1 MAAQSKTLI
10 LVMKF
15 RNFEFVLQFLQIVA
29 VHHTRDT
36 FTKEW
41 LDTLDKALRGWTAFL
56 RPMLKSVM
64 HLPCFRADWL
74 TLMGV
79 LQDLITMHTLPSNAG
94 SRKVPYQHKILA
106 FCC

>member
-1 MAAQSKTLI
+1 M
-10 LVMKF
+10 
-15 RNFEFVLQFLQIVA
+15 QIVP
-29 VHHTRDT
+29 VHHTRDS

-41 LDTLDKALRGWTAFL
+41 LDTLDKALRGWATFL

-64 HLPCFRADWL
+64 HLPCFRADWF

-94 SRKVPYQHKILA
+94 SRKVLSAYSIA
-106 FCC
+106 FASPSFQSMAVVASRHLNSHA